1 MKILK
6 MFFLYF
12 IGGLILFAILYFIAD
27 AVFSRISAS
36 KSSPSSSSKLYTVY
50 LLSNDVHTDIVF
62 PVQTDL
68 IDWRKVFPTSD
79 TKSKDS
85 TYNCVAI
92 GWGDKGFYLNTP
104 EWKDLTFKTAF
115 VAAVGIGETAL
126 HVTYH
131 HQIKENNLCYKIE
144 IDENQ
149 YQQLINHVLESL
161 ETKGDKKPIYIETTA
176 QYGDS
181 DAFYEALGSYSMFYS
196 CNTWTNNALKKA
208 DLPSGIWTVFDKGI
222 LRWYGYKK

>member
-1 MKILK
+1 
-6 MFFLYF
+6 MF
-12 IGGLILFAILYFIAD
+12 LIYPLLAIIVFAIIYFCLD
-27 AVFSRISAS
+27 AVLSRVPSHKKSISKVS
-36 KSSPSSSSKLYTVY
+36 KSYTIY

-62 PVQTDL
+62 PVTSDL
-68 IDWRKVFPTSD
+68 INWRTLFPTSD
-79 TKSKDS
+79 IKTKDS
-85 TYNCVAI
+85 TYSWVGI

-104 EWKDLTFKTAF
+104 EWKDLTVKTAF

-131 HQIKENNLCYKIE
+131 HQMQENKLCYKIE
-144 IDENQ
+144 IDKDQ
-149 YQQLINHVLESL
+149 YQQLINHVFESL
-161 ETKGDKKPIYIETTA
+161 EIKSAKKPIYIETTA

-196 CNTWTNNALKKA
+196 CNTWANEALKKA
-208 DLPSGIWTVFDKGI
+208 NLPAGVWTVFDKGI